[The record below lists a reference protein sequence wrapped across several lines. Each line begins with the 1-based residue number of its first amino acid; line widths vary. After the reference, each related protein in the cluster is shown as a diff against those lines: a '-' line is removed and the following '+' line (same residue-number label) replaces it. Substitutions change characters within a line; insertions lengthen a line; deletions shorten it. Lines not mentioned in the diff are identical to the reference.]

1 MEELGRLVK
10 ELAEGGTPGLRFGV
24 KCIAV
29 SDVAA
34 QYYCEKKV
42 EMAYTYGEIET
53 LGMKKGEEAHEF
65 LLKDAVKTDWRQI
78 LREIY
83 SGKLVL
89 IREMLLLGKHGDTIL
104 AGRCDA
110 VLFFKNRPLLLFEH
124 KFSSKRI
131 PFSDHHVQARLYCY
145 LLHLMGWDTSGLRY
159 ALIMAPLESRDDP
172 QLRKTPSHVVR
183 ALKEKKDVDK
193 VVLGK
198 ASVYLN
204 RFDLKKTVE
213 ELEWALDFWKQK
225 REPIPTR
232 KPAKCLSCEFRGK
245 CEYGRQ
251 WK

>member
-42 EMAYTYGEIET
+42 EMAYTYGQVET
-53 LGMKKGEEAHEF
+53 LSIKRGKEAHEL
-65 LLKDAVKTDWRQI
+65 LLKDAVEIGMRQAFQ
-78 LREIY
+78 RIY
-83 SGKLVL
+83 SGEPFWA
-89 IREMLLLGKHGDTIL
+89 REMPLLGRHGDVIL

-110 VLFFKNRPLLLFEH
+110 VFFFKNHPLLLFEH
-124 KFSSKRI
+124 KFSSRRI

-159 ALIMAPLESRDDP
+159 ALVMAPLESRDDP

-183 ALKEKKDVDK
+183 ALMEKKDVDK
-193 VVLGK
+193 IVLGK

-232 KPAKCLSCEFRGK
+232 KPAKCLSCEFREK